1 MLEHPCRIRIGH
13 FSRDYEGQNRR
24 AWFVETQ
31 QERSAA
37 VKPMQA
43 PGVRFLQTVTMSF
56 SANPLL
62 AAFGQRRGF

>member
-1 MLEHPCRIRIGH
+1 M
-13 FSRDYEGQNRR
+13 
-24 AWFVETQ
+24 ETQ

-62 AAFGQRRGF
+62 AAFGQRRGFRLFAESKGIEQAGS